1 MNNVSNKKGWDSG
14 MTQANVELP
23 LITPIKGKYNG
34 KSDKYFVKLK
44 LSRVL
49 I

>member
-14 MTQANVELP
+14 MTQSHVDPP

-44 LSRVL
+44 LRRVL